1 MKKERI
7 FIKLFGSSLAAIALT
22 ALAGAG
28 TSSAA
33 PDTTD
38 MAGMMAEGIPYE
50 CAEAKKCIDVPNDNR
65 ADLEAL
71 MAEGIVYADS
81 VVADGEVLIKL
92 DHREALLQSME
103 ACLCEGLSTS
113 VVRR

>member
-1 MKKERI
+1 MKKEKI
-7 FIKLFGSSLAAIALT
+7 FVKLFGGSLAAIALT

-28 TSSAA
+28 ISSAA
-33 PDTTD
+33 PDATD

-50 CAEAKKCIDVPNDNR
+50 CAAAQKCDAGPNDNR

-71 MAEGIVYADS
+71 MTEGIVYADS
-81 VVADGEVLIKL
+81 VVAEGEVLIKL

-103 ACLCEGLSTS
+103 ACLCEGLSAS

>member
-1 MKKERI
+1 MRKEKI
-7 FIKLFGSSLAAIALT
+7 FMKLFGRSLAAAALL

-50 CAEAKKCIDVPNDNR
+50 CAAAQKCHDGPNDNR
-65 ADLEAL
+65 ADVEAL
-71 MAEGIVYADS
+71 MAEGIVYADA
-81 VVADGEVLIKL
+81 VVADDEVLIKL
-92 DHREALLQSME
+92 NHREMLLQNME
-103 ACLCEGLSTS
+103 ACLCEGLSAS

>member
-1 MKKERI
+1 MKKEKI
-7 FIKLFGSSLAAIALT
+7 FIKLFGGSLAAFALT

-50 CAEAKKCIDVPNDNR
+50 CAAPPKCVAGPNENR

-71 MAEGIVYADS
+71 MTEGIAYGDS

-103 ACLCEGLSTS
+103 ACLCEGLSAS

>member
-7 FIKLFGSSLAAIALT
+7 FIKLFGISLAVSAFIG
-22 ALAGAG
+22 LAGTG

-33 PDTTD
+33 TD

-50 CAEAKKCIDVPNDNR
+50 CAEVQKCIAVPNDNR
-65 ADLEAL
+65 ADMEAL

-81 VVADGEVLIKL
+81 VIADDEVLIKL
-92 DHREALLQSME
+92 DHRQSLLQGMQ
-103 ACLCEGLSTS
+103 ACLCEGFPAS
-113 VVRR
+113 VAER

>member
-28 TSSAA
+28 ACSAA

-50 CAEAKKCIDVPNDNR
+50 CAEAKKCVAGTNDNR

-81 VVADGEVLIKL
+81 VVADDKVLIKL

-103 ACLCEGLSTS
+103 ACLCEGPYAS
-113 VVRR
+113 VVMR

>member
-28 TSSAA
+28 TCSAA

-50 CAEAKKCIDVPNDNR
+50 CAEAKKCVAGKNDNR

-81 VVADGEVLIKL
+81 VVADDEVLIKL

-103 ACLCEGLSTS
+103 ACLCEGIPAS